1 MKATVSSVSKSSDR
15 LPAEVLITVHNDDP
29 VGQVPRRLF
38 GSFVEHVGR
47 GVYGGVF
54 DPGHPRSDGHGY
66 RTDVLD
72 LVRELGVTTVRYPGG
87 NFVSGYDWRDGVGPV
102 GARPTRLDLAWHTI
116 EPNTFGTDEFVGWCR
131 AAGVE
136 PMLALNLGLGDIA
149 SALQLVE
156 YVNFPG
162 GTTLSEQRAAN
173 GHREPHGVRIWCLGN
188 EMDGHWQLGHVS
200 ASEYGDRAARAAAA
214 LRMLDPELEL
224 VVAGSANADM
234 DTFATWDRE
243 VLERT
248 VDLVDLLSC
257 HLYVYND
264 GELPAFLASSQ
275 RMDDFIEQIS
285 ATVAHVRAAKRSS
298 RDVRISFDE
307 WNVWNYP
314 AHDAVAPTL
323 GWERAP
329 RLLEDTY
336 TLADAVVVGTMLLS
350 LLDHCDVVAS
360 ACMAQLVNVIG
371 PIRTEADH
379 AAWRQTSF
387 FPFADVART
396 VGHTVLRARA
406 SGATVPGPQGELP
419 AVRAGVTIDTAGGVG
434 RVFLAHLG
442 TAGPAAVTVD
452 LAGLGV
458 VAVRAAGVLHHPD
471 PLAVNTAA
479 DPDAVRPRPLDVRL
493 EGESLVMELPPV
505 SWASVEVEL
514 RQEPRG

>member
-1 MKATVSSVSKSSDR
+1 MSSVPKSPER
-15 LPAEVLITVHNDDP
+15 HPAEVLITVHDDDP

-47 GVYGGVF
+47 GVYGGIF
-54 DPGHPRSDGHGY
+54 DPGHPRSDDRGF
-66 RTDVLD
+66 RLDVLE

-116 EPNTFGTDEFVGWCR
+116 EPNTFGTDEFADWCR
-131 AAGVE
+131 AADVE
-136 PMLALNLGLGDIA
+136 PMLALNLGLGDLV
-149 SALQLVE
+149 SALRLVE
-156 YVNFPG
+156 YVNFPS

-173 GHREPHGVRIWCLGN
+173 GHPEPHDVRIWCLGN
-188 EMDGHWQLGHVS
+188 EMDGHWQLGHLS

-214 LRMLDPELEL
+214 LRMFDDTLEL

-234 DTFATWDRE
+234 ATFATWDRE

-248 VDLVDLLSC
+248 IDLVDLLSC

-264 GELPAFLASSQ
+264 GDLPAFLASSQ
-275 RMDDFIEQIS
+275 RMDAFIEQIA
-285 ATVAHVRAAKRSS
+285 ATVAHVRAATRSS

-307 WNVWNYP
+307 WNVWNYR
-314 AHDAVAPTL
+314 AHDAVAHGL

-329 RLLEDTY
+329 RLLEDAY

-371 PIRTEADH
+371 PIRTETDH

-406 SGATVPGPQGELP
+406 RGATVPGPRGDQP
-419 AVRAGVTIDTAGGVG
+419 AVRAGVTVDPTGGVG

-442 TAGPAAVTVD
+442 TTRPAAVTVD

-458 VAVRAAGVLHHPD
+458 VAVRAASVLHHPD
-471 PLAVNTAA
+471 PLAANTAT
-479 DPDAVRPRPLDVRL
+479 DPDAVRPQPLDARL
-493 EGESLVMELPPV
+493 VGKDLVVDLPPV

-514 RQEPRG
+514 RKEPRG